1 MNKGCLI
8 GFGAFLLIAT
18 IGLGT
23 YFYQRNTREAE
34 QVETAQPVQADI
46 IKKTV
51 ATGAIRPRK
60 EVMIKPQ
67 VSGVVDE
74 IYVEEGQLVTK
85 GQRLA
90 RIKLVPSE
98 VNINTAKSNV
108 ELARLRLQ
116 EAQRELERQQGLNR
130 QQLDVE
136 EARARYENARQEEE
150 RQRQLYD
157 DGVISQQA
165 YNQFKLD
172 FQLAQAAYENT
183 KVVASNSIRQFETEV
198 SIREQ
203 ELEAA
208 INNLQL
214 LREGASSNSK
224 QVANIVTST
233 LDGMVLDLP
242 VEEGTSV
249 IERNNF
255 NEGTSIAI
263 VADMNALIFEGKV
276 DESDVGKLL
285 EGMPLLLTVGAIEDL
300 EFDATLEFIS
310 PKGEDEEGTV
320 KFEVRAAV
328 KPTEDV
334 FLRAGYSANADIIL
348 DRRKEV
354 LAIQER
360 DVLYEG
366 DTAYVELQVGERQ
379 FEKRQVELG
388 LSDGIQVEVLKG
400 LDGKSQIKVQTKS
413 LLGL

>member
-1 MNKGCLI
+1 MNRGCLI
-8 GFGAFLLIAT
+8 GFGAFLIIAT
-18 IGLGT
+18 IGLGI
-23 YFYQRNTREAE
+23 YFYQRNTKEAE
-34 QVETAQPVQADI
+34 NYEVVQPEKTDI

-60 EVMIKPQ
+60 EVMVKPQ

-74 IYVEEGQLVTK
+74 IYVEEGELVTK
-85 GQRLA
+85 GQKLA

-116 EAQRELERQQGLNR
+116 EAQRELARQRNLNK

-136 EARARYENARQEEE
+136 EARAGFENAKQEEA
-150 RQRQLYD
+150 RQRGLFEE
-157 DGVISQQA
+157 GVISEQD
-165 YNQFKLD
+165 YNRFKLD
-172 FQLAQAAYENT
+172 LELARAAFENA
-183 KVVASNSIRQFETEV
+183 KVVAQNSVKQFETEV
-198 SIREQ
+198 DIREQ
-203 ELEAA
+203 ELQAA

-214 LREGASSNSK
+214 LREGASSNSR

-233 LDGMVLDLP
+233 LDGMVLDIP

-276 DESDVGKLL
+276 DESDVGKLK
-285 EGMPLLLTVGAIEDL
+285 EGMPLLLTVGAIDNQS
-300 EFDATLEFIS
+300 FDATLEFIS

-328 KPTEDV
+328 KPIDDV

-348 DRRKEV
+348 DRRKQV

-360 DVLYEG
+360 DILYES
-366 DTAYVELQVGERQ
+366 DTTYVEVKTGDRS

-388 LSDGIQVEVLKG
+388 LSDGIKVEVLSG
-400 LDGKSQIKVQTKS
+400 LDGSSEVKVQTK
-413 LLGL
+413 G

>member
-1 MNKGCLI
+1 MNRGCLI
-8 GFGAFLLIAT
+8 GFGAFLIIAT
-18 IGLGT
+18 IGLGI
-23 YFYQRNTREAE
+23 YFYQRNTKEAE
-34 QVETAQPVQADI
+34 NYEVVQPEKTDI

-60 EVMIKPQ
+60 EVMVKPQ

-74 IYVEEGQLVTK
+74 IYVEEGELVTK
-85 GQRLA
+85 GQKLA

-116 EAQRELERQQGLNR
+116 EAQRELARQRNLNK

-136 EARARYENARQEEE
+136 EARAGFENAKQEEA
-150 RQRQLYD
+150 RQRGLFEE
-157 DGVISQQA
+157 GVISEQD
-165 YNQFKLD
+165 YNRFKLD
-172 FQLAQAAYENT
+172 LELARAAFENA
-183 KVVASNSIRQFETEV
+183 KVVAQNSVKQFETEV
-198 SIREQ
+198 DIREQ
-203 ELEAA
+203 ELQAA

-214 LREGASSNSK
+214 LREGASANSR

-233 LDGMVLDLP
+233 LDGMVLDIP

-276 DESDVGKLL
+276 DESDVGKLK
-285 EGMPLLLTVGAIEDL
+285 EGMPLLLTVGAIDNQS
-300 EFDATLEFIS
+300 FDATLEFIS

-328 KPTEDV
+328 KPTDDV

-348 DRRKEV
+348 DRRKQV

-360 DVLYEG
+360 DILYES
-366 DTAYVELQVGERQ
+366 DTTYVEVKTGDRS

-388 LSDGIQVEVLKG
+388 LSDGIKVEVLGG
-400 LDGKSQIKVQTKS
+400 LDGSSEVKVQTK
-413 LLGL
+413 G

>member
-1 MNKGCLI
+1 MNRGCLI
-8 GFGAFLLIAT
+8 GFGAFLIIAT
-18 IGLGT
+18 IGLGI
-23 YFYQRNTREAE
+23 YFYQRNTKEAE
-34 QVETAQPVQADI
+34 NYEVVQPETTDI

-60 EVMIKPQ
+60 EVMVKPQ

-85 GQRLA
+85 GQKLA

-116 EAQRELERQQGLNR
+116 ESKRELERQRNLNK

-136 EARARYENARQEEE
+136 EARASFENARQEEA
-150 RQRQLYD
+150 RQRGLFEE
-157 DGVISQQA
+157 GVISEQD
-165 YNQFKLD
+165 YNRFRLD
-172 FQLAQAAYENT
+172 LELARAAFENA
-183 KVVASNSIRQFETEV
+183 KVVAQNSVKQFETEV
-198 SIREQ
+198 DIREQ
-203 ELEAA
+203 ELQAA

-214 LREGASSNSK
+214 LREGASANSR

-233 LDGMVLDLP
+233 LDGMVLDIP

-276 DESDVGKLL
+276 DESDVGKLK
-285 EGMPLLLTVGAIEDL
+285 EGMPLLLTVGAIDNQS
-300 EFDATLEFIS
+300 FDATLEFIS

-328 KPTEDV
+328 KPTDDV

-348 DRRKEV
+348 DRRKQV

-360 DVLYEG
+360 DILYES
-366 DTAYVELQVGERQ
+366 DTTYVEIKTGDRS

-388 LSDGIQVEVLKG
+388 LSDGIKVEVLGG
-400 LDGKSQIKVQTKS
+400 LDGSSEIKVQTK
-413 LLGL
+413 G

>member
-1 MNKGCLI
+1 MNRGCLI

-18 IGLGT
+18 IGLGI
-23 YFYQRNTREAE
+23 YFYQRNTKESENFEVVRP
-34 QVETAQPVQADI
+34 ETSDI

-74 IYVEEGQLVTK
+74 IYVEEGELVTK
-85 GQRLA
+85 GQKLA

-108 ELARLRLQ
+108 ELSRLRLQ
-116 EAQRELERQQGLNR
+116 EAKRELERQRNLNK
-130 QQLDVE
+130 QQLDVQEARASFENAKQE
-136 EARARYENARQEEE
+136 EARQRGLFEE
-150 RQRQLYD
+150 
-157 DGVISQQA
+157 GVISEQD
-165 YNQFKLD
+165 YNRFKLD
-172 FQLAQAAYENT
+172 LELGAAAFENA
-183 KVVASNSIRQFETEV
+183 KVIASNSIKQFETEV
-198 SIREQ
+198 DIREQ
-203 ELEAA
+203 ELQAA

-214 LREGASSNSK
+214 LREGASANSR

-233 LDGMVLDLP
+233 LDGMVLDIP

-263 VADMNALIFEGKV
+263 VADMNALVFEGKV
-276 DESDVGKLL
+276 DESDVGKLK
-285 EGMPLLLTVGAIEDL
+285 EGMPLLLTVGAIDNHS
-300 EFDATLEFIS
+300 FDATLEFIS
-310 PKGEDEEGTV
+310 PKGEDEDGTV

-328 KPTEDV
+328 KPTKEV

-348 DRRKEV
+348 DQRKQV

-360 DVLYEG
+360 DIIYES
-366 DTAYVELQVGERQ
+366 DTTYVEVKTGDRS
-379 FEKRQVELG
+379 FEKREVQLG
-388 LSDGIQVEVLKG
+388 LSDGIKVEVING
-400 LDGKSQIKVQTKS
+400 LDGSNEVKVQTK
-413 LLGL
+413 G

>member
-157 DGVISQQA
+157 EGVISQQA

-276 DESDVGKLL
+276 DESDVGKLR

-413 LLGL
+413 ALGL

>member
-1 MNKGCLI
+1 MNRGCLI
-8 GFGAFLLIAT
+8 GFGAFLIIAT
-18 IGLGT
+18 IGLGI
-23 YFYQRNTREAE
+23 YFYQRNTKEAE
-34 QVETAQPVQADI
+34 NYEVVQPEKTDI

-60 EVMIKPQ
+60 EVMVKPQ

-74 IYVEEGQLVTK
+74 IYVEEGELVTK
-85 GQRLA
+85 GQKLA

-116 EAQRELERQQGLNR
+116 EAQRELARQRNLNK

-136 EARARYENARQEEE
+136 EARAGFENAKQEEA
-150 RQRQLYD
+150 RQRGLFEE
-157 DGVISQQA
+157 GVISEQD
-165 YNQFKLD
+165 YNRFKLD
-172 FQLAQAAYENT
+172 LELARAAFENA
-183 KVVASNSIRQFETEV
+183 KVVAQNSVKQFETEV
-198 SIREQ
+198 DIREQ
-203 ELEAA
+203 ELQAA

-214 LREGASSNSK
+214 LREGASSNSR

-233 LDGMVLDLP
+233 LDGMVLDIP

-276 DESDVGKLL
+276 DESDVGKLK
-285 EGMPLLLTVGAIEDL
+285 EGMPLLLAVGAIDNQS
-300 EFDATLEFIS
+300 FDATLEFIS

-328 KPTEDV
+328 KPTDDV

-348 DRRKEV
+348 DRRKQV

-360 DVLYEG
+360 DILYES
-366 DTAYVELQVGERQ
+366 DTTYVEVKTGDRS

-388 LSDGIQVEVLKG
+388 LSDGIKVEVLGG
-400 LDGKSQIKVQTKS
+400 LDGSSEVKVQTK
-413 LLGL
+413 G

>member
-157 DGVISQQA
+157 EGVISQQA

-183 KVVASNSIRQFETEV
+183 KVVASNSVRQFETEV

-276 DESDVGKLL
+276 DESDVGKLR

-413 LLGL
+413 ALGL

>member
-1 MNKGCLI
+1 MNRGCLI
-8 GFGAFLLIAT
+8 GFGAFLVVAT
-18 IGLGT
+18 IGLGI
-23 YFYQRNTREAE
+23 YFYQRNTKEAE
-34 QVETAQPVQADI
+34 NYEVVHPEKTDI

-60 EVMIKPQ
+60 EVMVKPQ

-85 GQRLA
+85 GQKLA

-108 ELARLRLQ
+108 DLARLRLQ
-116 EAQRELERQQGLNR
+116 EAERELARQRNLNK
-130 QQLDVE
+130 QQLDIE
-136 EARARYENARQEEE
+136 EARASFENAKQEEA
-150 RQRQLYD
+150 RQGGLFEE
-157 DGVISQQA
+157 GVISEQD
-165 YNQFKLD
+165 YNRFRLD
-172 FQLAQAAYENT
+172 LELARAAFENA
-183 KVVASNSIRQFETEV
+183 KVVAQNSVKQFETEV
-198 SIREQ
+198 DIREQ
-203 ELEAA
+203 ELQAA

-214 LREGASSNSK
+214 LREGASSNSR

-233 LDGMVLDLP
+233 LDGMVLDIP

-276 DESDVGKLL
+276 DESDVGKLK
-285 EGMPLLLTVGAIEDL
+285 EGMPLLLTVGAISNHSFE
-300 EFDATLEFIS
+300 ATLEFIS

-328 KPTEDV
+328 KPTDDI

-348 DRRKEV
+348 DRRKQV

-360 DVLYEG
+360 DILYES
-366 DTAYVELQVGERQ
+366 DTTYVEIKTGDRS
-379 FEKRQVELG
+379 FEKREVKLG
-388 LSDGIQVEVLKG
+388 LSDGIKVEVLSG
-400 LDGKSQIKVQTKS
+400 IDDSNEVKVQTK
-413 LLGL
+413 G

>member
-1 MNKGCLI
+1 MNRGCLI
-8 GFGAFLLIAT
+8 GFGAFLIIAT
-18 IGLGT
+18 IGLGI
-23 YFYQRNTREAE
+23 YFYQRNTKEPE
-34 QVETAQPVQADI
+34 NYEVVQPEKTDI

-60 EVMIKPQ
+60 EVMVKPQ

-74 IYVEEGQLVTK
+74 IYVEEGELVTK
-85 GQRLA
+85 GQKLA

-116 EAQRELERQQGLNR
+116 EAQRELARQRNLNK

-136 EARARYENARQEEE
+136 EARAGFENAKQEEA
-150 RQRQLYD
+150 RQRGLFEE
-157 DGVISQQA
+157 GVISEQD
-165 YNQFKLD
+165 YNRFKLD
-172 FQLAQAAYENT
+172 LELARAAFENA
-183 KVVASNSIRQFETEV
+183 KVVAQNSVKQFETEV
-198 SIREQ
+198 DIREQ
-203 ELEAA
+203 ELQAA

-214 LREGASSNSK
+214 LREGASSNSR

-233 LDGMVLDLP
+233 LDGMVLDIP

-276 DESDVGKLL
+276 DESDVGKLK
-285 EGMPLLLTVGAIEDL
+285 EGMPLLLTVGAIDNQS
-300 EFDATLEFIS
+300 FDATLEFIS

-328 KPTEDV
+328 KPTDDV

-348 DRRKEV
+348 DRRKQV

-360 DVLYEG
+360 DILYES
-366 DTAYVELQVGERQ
+366 DTTYVEVKTGDRS

-388 LSDGIQVEVLKG
+388 LSDGIKVEVLGG
-400 LDGKSQIKVQTKS
+400 LDDSSEVKVQTK
-413 LLGL
+413 G

>member
-1 MNKGCLI
+1 MNRGCLI
-8 GFGAFLLIAT
+8 GFGAFLLVAT
-18 IGLGT
+18 IGLGI
-23 YFYQRNTREAE
+23 YFYQRNTKEAE
-34 QVETAQPVQADI
+34 NYEVVQPEKTDI

-60 EVMIKPQ
+60 EVMVKPQ

-74 IYVEEGQLVTK
+74 IYVEEGELVTK
-85 GQRLA
+85 GQKLA

-116 EAQRELERQQGLNR
+116 EAQRELARQRNLNK

-136 EARARYENARQEEE
+136 EARASFENAKQEEA
-150 RQRQLYD
+150 RQRGLFEE
-157 DGVISQQA
+157 GVISEQD
-165 YNQFKLD
+165 YNRFRLD
-172 FQLAQAAYENT
+172 LELARAAFENA
-183 KVVASNSIRQFETEV
+183 KVVAQNSVKQFETEV
-198 SIREQ
+198 DIREQ
-203 ELEAA
+203 ELQAA

-214 LREGASSNSK
+214 LREGASANSR

-233 LDGMVLDLP
+233 LDGMVLDIP

-276 DESDVGKLL
+276 DESDVGKLK
-285 EGMPLLLTVGAIEDL
+285 EGMPLLLTVGAINNHSFE
-300 EFDATLEFIS
+300 ATLEFIS

-328 KPTEDV
+328 KPTDDV

-348 DRRKEV
+348 DRRKQV

-360 DVLYEG
+360 DILYES
-366 DTAYVELQVGERQ
+366 DTTYVEVKTGDRS

-388 LSDGIQVEVLKG
+388 LSDGIKVEVLSG
-400 LDGKSQIKVQTKS
+400 LDGSSEVKVQTK
-413 LLGL
+413 G

>member
-1 MNKGCLI
+1 MNRGCLI
-8 GFGAFLLIAT
+8 GFGAFLIIAT
-18 IGLGT
+18 IGLGI
-23 YFYQRNTREAE
+23 YFYQRNTKEAE
-34 QVETAQPVQADI
+34 NYEVVQPETTDI

-60 EVMIKPQ
+60 EVMVKPQ

-85 GQRLA
+85 GQKLA

-116 EAQRELERQQGLNR
+116 ESKRELERQRNLNK

-136 EARARYENARQEEE
+136 EARASFENARQEEA
-150 RQRQLYD
+150 RQRGLFEE
-157 DGVISQQA
+157 GVISEQD
-165 YNQFKLD
+165 YNRFRLD
-172 FQLAQAAYENT
+172 LELARAAFENA
-183 KVVASNSIRQFETEV
+183 KVVAQNSVKQFETELD
-198 SIREQ
+198 IREQ
-203 ELEAA
+203 ELQAA

-214 LREGASSNSK
+214 LREGASANSR

-233 LDGMVLDLP
+233 LDGMVLDIP

-276 DESDVGKLL
+276 DESDVGKLK
-285 EGMPLLLTVGAIEDL
+285 EGMPLLLTVGAIDNQS
-300 EFDATLEFIS
+300 FDATLEFIS

-328 KPTEDV
+328 KPTDDV

-348 DRRKEV
+348 DRRKQV

-360 DVLYEG
+360 DILYES
-366 DTAYVELQVGERQ
+366 DTTYVEIKTGDRS

-388 LSDGIQVEVLKG
+388 LSDGIKVEVLGG
-400 LDGKSQIKVQTKS
+400 LDGSSEIKVQTK
-413 LLGL
+413 G

>member
-1 MNKGCLI
+1 MNRGCLI
-8 GFGAFLLIAT
+8 GFGAFLIIAT
-18 IGLGT
+18 IGLGI
-23 YFYQRNTREAE
+23 YFYQRNTKEAE
-34 QVETAQPVQADI
+34 NYEVVQPEKTDI

-60 EVMIKPQ
+60 EVMVKPQ

-74 IYVEEGQLVTK
+74 IYVEEGELVTK
-85 GQRLA
+85 GQKLA

-116 EAQRELERQQGLNR
+116 EAQRELARQRNLNK

-136 EARARYENARQEEE
+136 EARAGFENAKQEEA
-150 RQRQLYD
+150 RQRGLFEE
-157 DGVISQQA
+157 GVISEQD
-165 YNQFKLD
+165 YNRFKLD
-172 FQLAQAAYENT
+172 LELARAAFENA
-183 KVVASNSIRQFETEV
+183 KVVAQNSVKQFETEV
-198 SIREQ
+198 DIREQ
-203 ELEAA
+203 ELQAA

-214 LREGASSNSK
+214 LREGASANSR

-233 LDGMVLDLP
+233 LDGMVLDIP

-276 DESDVGKLL
+276 DESDVGKLK
-285 EGMPLLLTVGAIEDL
+285 EGMPLLLTVGAIDNQS
-300 EFDATLEFIS
+300 FDATLEFIS

-328 KPTEDV
+328 KPTNDV

-348 DRRKEV
+348 DRRKQV

-360 DVLYEG
+360 DILYES
-366 DTAYVELQVGERQ
+366 DTTYVEVKTGDRS

-388 LSDGIQVEVLKG
+388 LSDGIKVEVLGG
-400 LDGKSQIKVQTKS
+400 LDASSEVKVQTK
-413 LLGL
+413 G

>member
-1 MNKGCLI
+1 MNRGCLI
-8 GFGAFLLIAT
+8 GFGAFLIIAT
-18 IGLGT
+18 IGLGI
-23 YFYQRNTREAE
+23 YFYQRNTKEAE
-34 QVETAQPVQADI
+34 NYEVVQPETTDI

-60 EVMIKPQ
+60 EVMVKPQ

-85 GQRLA
+85 GQKLA

-116 EAQRELERQQGLNR
+116 ESKRELERQRNLNK

-136 EARARYENARQEEE
+136 EARASFENARQEEA
-150 RQRQLYD
+150 RQRGLFEE
-157 DGVISQQA
+157 GVISEQD
-165 YNQFKLD
+165 YNRFRLD
-172 FQLAQAAYENT
+172 LELARAAFENA
-183 KVVASNSIRQFETEV
+183 KVVAQNSVKQFETEV
-198 SIREQ
+198 DIREQ
-203 ELEAA
+203 ELQAA

-214 LREGASSNSK
+214 LREGASANSR

-233 LDGMVLDLP
+233 LDGMVLDIP

-276 DESDVGKLL
+276 DESDVGKLK
-285 EGMPLLLTVGAIEDL
+285 EGMPLLLTVGAIDNQS
-300 EFDATLEFIS
+300 FDATLEFIS

-328 KPTEDV
+328 KPTDDV

-348 DRRKEV
+348 DRRKQV

-360 DVLYEG
+360 DILYES
-366 DTAYVELQVGERQ
+366 DTTYVEVKTGDRS
-379 FEKRQVELG
+379 FEKRQVKLG
-388 LSDGIQVEVLKG
+388 LSDGIKVEVLSG
-400 LDGKSQIKVQTKS
+400 LDGSSEVKVQTK
-413 LLGL
+413 G